1 MSGVSCGISIGID
14 NSINND
20 RLFLPVIRYNMT
32 KATTPHHSLVDPM
45 GWTLGFLLCS
55 ILLAFLMPKSPRTRF
70 PVVNRYRWDYFQT
83 KAKHEFERRAQ
94 ELIEAGLKQSA
105 VFDMETN
112 MGPRVVISDKFADAV
127 GMDDRLD
134 QHKGIT
140 PVGDSTCQQVLCQ
153 KSDECELCRST
164 SRN

>member
-1 MSGVSCGISIGID
+1 
-14 NSINND
+14 
-20 RLFLPVIRYNMT
+20 MT

-45 GWTLGFLLCS
+45 GWTLGFFLCS

-112 MGPRVVISDKFADAV
+112 MGPRVVISDKFADAWV
-127 GMDDRLD
+127 TLRANKFYARSLTSVSCVD
-134 QHKGIT
+134 QPRGIDGLRDHVYGIHSQ
-140 PVGDSTCQQVLCQ
+140 PHPASSG
-153 KSDECELCRST
+153 E
-164 SRN
+164 RNFKATG

>member
-1 MSGVSCGISIGID
+1 M
-14 NSINND
+14 
-20 RLFLPVIRYNMT
+20 
-32 KATTPHHSLVDPM
+32 PHHSWVDPM

-55 ILLAFLMPKSPRTRF
+55 ILLALLMPKSARTRF

-140 PVGDSTCQQVLCQ
+140 PFHARGL
-153 KSDECELCRST
+153 T
-164 SRN
+164 SVSYVDQSRGIDGLRDHVYGIHSQPHPASSGERNFKATG